1 MAEAF
6 VAEIRIFGFNFAP
19 RGWATCDGQI
29 MPIAQNTALF
39 SLLGTSYGGD
49 GRTTFALPDLRG
61 RFALHQG
68 QGPGLSGRDVGEA
81 GGAATVGLLASE
93 MPVHSHAL
101 QADASPTTAAPAG
114 AALAPTATGTA
125 VYRSG
130 AANAQMAP
138 GSVGAA
144 GGSQPHE
151 NRQPLLGVNVC
162 IALQGIFP
170 PRS

>member
-6 VAEIRIFGFNFAP
+6 IAEIRIFGFNFAP
-19 RGWATCDGQI
+19 RGWAFCDGQI
-29 MPIAQNTALF
+29 LPIVQNTALF
-39 SLLGTSYGGD
+39 SLLGVNYGGD
-49 GRTTFALPDLRG
+49 GRSTFALPDLRG

-68 QGPGLSGRDVGEA
+68 QGPGLSQRFLGETGGQA
-81 GGAATVGLLASE
+81 GVSLLASQ
-93 MPVHSHAL
+93 MPAHSHAL
-101 QADASPTTAAPAG
+101 RADASPTTAAPAG
-114 AALAPTATGTA
+114 AALAPTANGTA

-130 AANAQMAP
+130 AANALMAP
-138 GSVGAA
+138 ASIAVA

-151 NRQPLLGVNVC
+151 NRQPLLGMNFC

>member
-19 RGWATCDGQI
+19 VGWAACDGQI
-29 MPIAQNTALF
+29 LPIVQNTALF
-39 SLLGTSYGGD
+39 SLVGTNYGGD
-49 GRTTFALPDLRG
+49 GRTTFALPNLRG

-68 QGPGLSGRDVGEA
+68 QGPGLSQRFIGES
-81 GGAATVGLLASE
+81 GGTATVSLLASE
-93 MPVHSHAL
+93 MPAHSHTL
-101 QADASPTTAAPAG
+101 QADVSPTTAAPGG
-114 AALAPTATGTA
+114 AALAPTSTGTA

-130 AANAQMAP
+130 SANAQMAP
-138 GSVGAA
+138 GSVAAA